1 MESGSCS
8 WLSGRNDFVAVN
20 FLQYFVGAALPEFLR
35 NRRTEARGFCGWP
48 GLDLTENL
56 ASIRPAN
63 HGAQPQFAAN
73 ILRVRADGYLAA
85 ASETPQQRSLT
96 LNCLSRR
103 EVVQKLQSP
112 QNLRVAAPRLDGQRA
127 LANRGTHQLRRNLI
141 AHIVVQSQPPHPTCT
156 QNKCPVFAAV
166 NLPHPGIHLA
176 AQRNNLQ

>member
-35 NRRTEARGFCGWP
+35 NRRTEARSFRGWP
-48 GLDLTENL
+48 GLDLTENF

-85 ASETPQQRSLT
+85 ASETPQQRTLT
-96 LNCLSRR
+96 FNRLSCRSMV
-103 EVVQKLQSP
+103 EEFQSFH
-112 QNLRVAAPRLDGQRA
+112 NVRVADSRLNGQRT
-127 LANRGTHQLRRNLI
+127 LANRGTHELRRHLI
-141 AHIVVQSQPPHPTCT
+141 AHIVVQSQPPHPSGS
-156 QNKCPVFAAV
+156 QNNGPVFA
-166 NLPHPGIHLA
+166 GI
-176 AQRNNLQ
+176 N